1 MHLAAGCTPSVR
13 LATLEYSEINDALYK
28 WFVLARS
35 KNIPVGGQQ
44 LIEKAKMIAA
54 TLGKPEFKGSQGWL
68 EKWKKRFAIKELKI
82 CGESGEVQGE
92 TVDSWKER
100 LPEIVQGYSKDN
112 IWNMDETGLF
122 FRALPDRGFAQK
134 RQSCKRGKKSK
145 LRVTIALFVSASG
158 HKEKPVFIWKSKN
171 PRCLRG
177 FDKSCLPVSYYSQS
191 KAWMSGEILEDI
203 LTKLNRRLL
212 KSNRNILLL
221 MDNAGCHPEGLISKF
236 SNIKIIFLPANTT
249 CVLQP
254 LDLGI
259 IQAFKMYYRKR
270 FLSYVVSKID
280 ECDQATDVM
289 KSVNVLVALRWV
301 AQAWNEVK
309 SDTITKCFRKAG
321 VLNDVLEVVGLDQAG
336 ADGSVDPFADIDE
349 DFELQYLIEQTRSE
363 SCTPREFISGDD
375 ALPVCVEMDDE
386 NWENTFLEELTA
398 AEGEAEDASQEIDE
412 DDEFDDGPVGPR
424 LKSYKEAIN
433 SLEDVCQFLEHRG
446 HGIKALSIGSSIDH
460 IVALKNS
467 NSRQATLYEYVTQ

>member
-1 MHLAAGCTPSVR
+1 M
-13 LATLEYSEINDALYK
+13 
-28 WFVLARS
+28 
-35 KNIPVGGQQ
+35 
-44 LIEKAKMIAA
+44 
-54 TLGKPEFKGSQGWL
+54 
-68 EKWKKRFAIKELKI
+68 KI

-100 LPEIVQGYSKDN
+100 LPQIVQGYSKDN

-134 RQSCKRGKKSK
+134 SRSCKGGKKSK
-145 LRVTIALFVSASG
+145 QRVTIALFVSASG
-158 HKEKPVFIWKSKN
+158 HKEKPVFIWKSEN

-191 KAWMSGEILEDI
+191 KAWMSGEILENI

-221 MDNAGCHPEGLISKF
+221 MDNAGCHPEELVSKF

-249 CVLQP
+249 SALQP

-280 ECDQATDVM
+280 ECDLATDVV

-301 AQAWNEVK
+301 ALAWNEVK
-309 SDTITKCFRKAG
+309 SDTITKSFRKAS
-321 VLNDVLEVVGLDQAG
+321 VLNDVLEVVGLDHAG

-349 DFELQYLIEQTRSE
+349 DLELQHLIEQTGCE
-363 SCTPREFISGDD
+363 NCTPQEFISGDD
-375 ALPVCVEMDDE
+375 DLPVCVEMDDE

-398 AEGEAEDASQEIDE
+398 AEGEAEDASQEMDE
-412 DDEFDDGPVGPR
+412 DDEYDDGPVVPK
-424 LKSYKEAIN
+424 LKTYKEAIN
-433 SLEDVCQFLEHRG
+433 SLEDVCQFLEHKG
-446 HGIKALSIGSSIDH
+446 HGIEALSIGSSIDH

-467 NSRQATLYEYVTQ
+467 NSRQATLYEYITQ